1 MVQDM
6 NQWSSFPF
14 CDRDVQ
20 PFADRPTNRRRT
32 FPAPSLLTGST
43 LVVWLWTG
51 FMTLSTP
58 AGGALLLAREGR
70 PQCTLVI
77 CDRATAAERNA
88 AHELASHL
96 EAITG
101 ARFPMVTNPARPPA
115 RAIWIGRSPWAERL
129 FPDVP
134 WERLGPDSY
143 VHQTRGG
150 HLLLAGGRPRGTLY
164 AVYKF
169 LEEHA
174 GVRWWTPWATH
185 IPRQPT
191 LRVPTLQVEVHPV
204 FEYREPFW
212 YCAFDP
218 IWKVRNGVNGAHP
231 PIPADWGDCIRYK
244 GFAHTFYALV
254 PPQEHFAQRP
264 EWFSW
269 IQGRRTHERA
279 QLCLS
284 NPELRSFV
292 VERVKTW
299 LRESPEA
306 RIVSVTQ
313 NDWHGHCQ
321 CPNCRALDEAE
332 GSPSGSLLDF
342 INEVAARIEPEFPHV
357 LVDTF
362 AYQYTRRPP
371 RTLRPRP
378 NVVIRLCSIEANFRE
393 PLDHP
398 SNAAFLEDLQGWAQ
412 KAPRLYVWDYTTDFA
427 NYLLPHP
434 NWFTLGP
441 NVRLFQRYGVR
452 GVFEQGAYQDWGA
465 EMAELRAWLLARL
478 LWNPQ
483 QDDRRLIREFLEGY
497 YGAAAGPIGQYL
509 ELMHKVSEGFELRCF
524 TRAGAPHRRARVL
537 LEAERLWT
545 EAEMRVRDDPERRPR
560 VRLAH
565 LPVRYAFLLDWE
577 RLRREARD
585 EGLSWPLPESRA
597 EAAREFAAWAAGQPD
612 QPWTRVRLL
621 RESGLTVEQFLAP
634 MLQGDPR

>member
-1 MVQDM
+1 LLALGCPTAFCVQGAVGSVLAR
-6 NQWSSFPF
+6 NG
-14 CDRDVQ
+14 R
-20 PFADRPTNRRRT
+20 AE
-32 FPAPSLLTGST
+32 ST
-43 LVVWLWTG
+43 LVV
-51 FMTLSTP
+51 
-58 AGGALLLAREGR
+58 AAE
-70 PQCTLVI
+70 
-77 CDRATAAERNA
+77 ATAAEHNA
-88 AHELASHL
+88 ARELSAYL

-101 ARFPMVTNPARPPA
+101 ARFVVVTNPARPPS
-115 RAIWIGRSPWAERL
+115 RAIFVGRSRWAERL
-129 FPDVP
+129 FPSVP
-134 WERLGPDSY
+134 WEGLGPDSY

-164 AVYKF
+164 AVYRF
-169 LEEHA
+169 LAEHG
-174 GVRWWTPWATH
+174 GVRWWTPWAMH
-185 IPRQPT
+185 APRRPT
-191 LRVPTLQVEVHPV
+191 LHVPPLDVEVRPV

-212 YCAFDP
+212 FCAFDP
-218 IWKVRNGVNGAHP
+218 RWKVRNGVNGAHP
-231 PIPADWGDCIRYK
+231 PIPPEWGDCIRYK

-254 PPQEHFAQRP
+254 PPSEHFARHP

-269 IQGRRTHERA
+269 IDGRRTHERA

-284 NPELRSFV
+284 NPELRAFV
-292 VERVKTW
+292 AERVRAW

-313 NDWHGHCQ
+313 NDWHGNCQ

-332 GSPSGSLLDF
+332 GSPAGSLLDF
-342 INEVAARIEPEFPHV
+342 VNEIAARIEPEFPHV
-357 LVDTF
+357 WVDTF

-371 RTLRPRP
+371 RRLRPRS

-398 SNAAFLEDLQGWAQ
+398 SNAAFLEDLQGWSRR
-412 KAPRLYVWDYTTDFA
+412 APRLYVWDYTTDFA

-441 NVRLFQRYGVR
+441 NVRLFQRHGVR

-465 EMAELRAWLLARL
+465 EMAELRAWVLAQL

-509 ELMHKVSEGFELRCF
+509 ELLHRASAGFELRCF
-524 TRAGAPHRRARVL
+524 TRPNAPHRRARVL
-537 LEAERLWT
+537 IEAERLWA
-545 EAEMRVRDDPERRPR
+545 EAEMRVRDDPERQPR

-585 EGLSWPLPESRA
+585 EGLAWPLSESKA
-597 EAAREFAAWAAGQPD
+597 EAAREFATWAAGRPD
-612 QPWTRVRLL
+612 LPWTRVQLL
-621 RESGLTVEQFLAP
+621 RESGLTVDQFLAP
-634 MLQGDPR
+634 MLP